1 MKANV
6 FLPGTTYLS
15 SIQQLFS
22 LISTCNLHTHSK
34 TYTKLPITKHPKC
47 RSNTSPRPSPSST
60 SLYSPT
66 TTPSWATCTPATP
79 APPNPISAGF
89 FRLNKG
95 EPLKYT
101 YKYDETKIILEGN
114 FTLEDGNGQ
123 KVDAKPGDVFFIP
136 KGTTVTFTTPDSGL
150 AYYTGA
156 RKYMDL

>member
-1 MKANV
+1 MSFQHFSQAQSKFDIPLLANDNA
-6 FLPGTTYLS
+6 FLGDV
-15 SIQQLFS
+15 
-22 LISTCNLHTHSK
+22 HTSDA
-34 TYTKLPITKHPKC
+34 
-47 RSNTSPRPSPSST
+47 N
-60 SLYSPT
+60 
-66 TTPSWATCTPATP
+66 AA
-79 APPNPISAGF
+79 NPISAGF